1 MNTVLLI
8 LLVMGAIAIGTAA
21 YVFTVA
27 ARNYV
32 STDDQPSLPSAEG
45 STRPADYHVV
55 RSVPERRRSG
65 QDATFPMV
73 VDGILV
79 KKDRRSG
86 RERRGSASAA

>member
-1 MNTVLLI
+1 MNTVLII
-8 LLVMGAIAIGTAA
+8 LLVMGAVAIGTAA

-32 STDDQPSLPSAEG
+32 SSDDESVLDDTEKTARSPE
-45 STRPADYHVV
+45 YHVV
-55 RSVPERRRSG
+55 RSFPERRRRES
-65 QDATFPMV
+65 DATFPMV

-86 RERRGSASAA
+86 QERRGTARSA